1 MPGGNSGIEL
11 RSRPRSYRMT
21 EQQHR
26 FREALAHCEIRKGI
40 TRREL
45 VERMVHCVPAYFA
58 KLKGQGDVSP
68 PAPSVEETKKH
79 A

>member
-26 FREALAHCEIRKGI
+26 FREALEHCQIRKGI

-45 VERMVHCVPAYFA
+45 VSAMKNCVPAYFRE
-58 KLKGQGDVSP
+58 LKRQGDVSP
-68 PAPSVEETKKH
+68 PASSVKETEEH
-79 A
+79 V